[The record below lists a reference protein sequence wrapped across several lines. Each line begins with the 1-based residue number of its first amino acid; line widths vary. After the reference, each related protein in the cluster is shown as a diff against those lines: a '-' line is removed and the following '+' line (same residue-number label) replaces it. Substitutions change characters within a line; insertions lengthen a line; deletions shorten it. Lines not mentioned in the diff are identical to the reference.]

1 MSELTALQNLTK
13 DFVHTYLASQIA
25 AILRMAN
32 GYIYVRLDGIDP
44 KMLEDK
50 LKAVLGK
57 EGDLKTQISRGGL
70 EVVFARK
77 A

>member
-25 AILRMAN
+25 AVLRMAN

-70 EVVFARK
+70 EIVFMK
-77 A
+77 K

>member
-13 DFVHTYLASQIA
+13 DFVHTYLAGQIA
-25 AILRMAN
+25 AVLRMAN

-57 EGDLKTQISRGGL
+57 EGELKTQISRGGL

-77 A
+77 

>member
-25 AILRMAN
+25 AVLRMAN
-32 GYIYVRLDGIDP
+32 GYIYVRLDGIDA
-44 KMLEDK
+44 KLLEDK
-50 LKAVLGK
+50 LRTILGK

-70 EVVFARK
+70 EVAFAK
-77 A
+77 K

>member
-25 AILRMAN
+25 AVLRMAN

-44 KMLEDK
+44 KTVSYTHLT
-50 LKAVLGK
+50 LP
-57 EGDLKTQISRGGL
+57 TNR
-70 EVVFARK
+70 EV
-77 A
+77 

>member
-13 DFVHTYLASQIA
+13 DFVHTYLASQLA
-25 AILRMAN
+25 SVLRMAN
-32 GYIYVRLDGIDP
+32 GYIYVRLDGVDP

-50 LKAVLGK
+50 LKALLGR

-70 EVVFARK
+70 EVVFAK
-77 A
+77 K

>member
-25 AILRMAN
+25 AVLRMAN
-32 GYIYVRLDGIDP
+32 GYIYVRLDGIDA

-50 LKAVLGK
+50 LKAVF
-57 EGDLKTQISRGGL
+57 GGRR
-70 EVVFARK
+70 ES
-77 A
+77 

>member
-25 AILRMAN
+25 AVLRMAN
-32 GYIYVRLDGIDP
+32 GYIYVRLDGIDA
-44 KMLEDK
+44 KLLEDK

-57 EGDLKTQISRGGL
+57 EGDLKTAISRGGL
-70 EVVFARK
+70 EVVFAK
-77 A
+77 K

>member
-25 AILRMAN
+25 AVLRMAN
-32 GYIYVRLDGIDP
+32 GYIYVRLDGIDA
-44 KMLEDK
+44 KLLEDK
-50 LKAVLGK
+50 LKGILGK

-70 EVVFARK
+70 EVVFAK
-77 A
+77 K

>member
-25 AILRMAN
+25 SVLRMAN
-32 GYIYVRLDGIDP
+32 GYIYVRLDGIDA

-50 LKAVLGK
+50 LKGILGK

-70 EVVFARK
+70 EVVFAK
-77 A
+77 K

>member
-25 AILRMAN
+25 AVLRMAN
-32 GYIYVRLDGIDP
+32 GYIYVRLDGIDA

-50 LKAVLGK
+50 LKAVLG
-57 EGDLKTQISRGGL
+57 EGGRAENPDLQGR
-70 EVVFARK
+70 A
-77 A
+77 

>member
-25 AILRMAN
+25 AVLRMAN
-32 GYIYVRLDGIDP
+32 GYIYVRLDGVDP
-44 KMLEDK
+44 KTLEDK

-70 EVVFARK
+70 EVVFAK
-77 A
+77 K

>member
-25 AILRMAN
+25 AVLRMAN
-32 GYIYVRLDGIDP
+32 GYIYVRLDGVDP
-44 KMLEDK
+44 KVLEDK

-70 EVVFARK
+70 EVVFAK
-77 A
+77 K